1 MCEWKT
7 EYIFCL
13 CVITKIWRL
22 LLKVAG
28 DSYIN
33 QDLTL
38 PSCKFLNFFIEK
50 IELINFRNMHFSI
63 FHLYLLHVT
72 KFPFNILTFFSV
84 VSRELLE
91 LVYRFGHSK
100 KKSKKW
106 SSTLWGHSKSME
118 GGRGSLKRETK
129 RTGVGGWSL
138 SVRSLCEK
146 NFLIFRTTNRA
157 FFDKLLGSC

>member
-7 EYIFCL
+7 EYIFCS
-13 CVITKIWRL
+13 CVITKIWRF
-22 LLKVAG
+22 LLKVAR

-50 IELINFRNMHFSI
+50 IELINFRNIHFSI

-100 KKSKKW
+100 KKSKNGAVLYRVIQKIW
-106 SSTLWGHSKSME
+106 RGGE
-118 GGRGSLKRETK
+118 GVLKKETK
-129 RTGVGGWSL
+129 
-138 SVRSLCEK
+138 
-146 NFLIFRTTNRA
+146 TNRSRGLKPIST
-157 FFDKLLGSC
+157 FPLWKELPDFKNNKQSSFW